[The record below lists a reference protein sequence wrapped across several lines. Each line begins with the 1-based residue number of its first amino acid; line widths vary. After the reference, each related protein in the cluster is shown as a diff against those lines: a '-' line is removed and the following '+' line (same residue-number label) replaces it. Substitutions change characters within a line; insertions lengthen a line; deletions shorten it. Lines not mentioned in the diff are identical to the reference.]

1 MLLQRTE
8 VFLKVHFM
16 QNGNSIPVLHDFFVL
31 LFYFLCKT
39 GIEFPFCIIYP

>member
-16 QNGNSIPVLHDFFVL
+16 QNGNSIPVLHDFFCAV
-31 LFYFLCKT
+31 
-39 GIEFPFCIIYP
+39 IIFSM